1 MIKKLNKKIIF
12 RFSLIISSL
21 AAVFFAGTKDDSGLV
36 QSLDTV
42 LPSVSS
48 ILKIEKAYAL
58 SCGDCSGSSDG
69 GITYPA
75 PDPTGSTVTGGAI
88 RFAVPPTNTYS
99 CGSGSDSG
107 AGCFVAGTQVALA
120 DGTHK
125 SIEDITI
132 EDVVATSS
140 GDQSVMRTYHIPY
153 AGLVY
158 AFNGS
163 EAYFVTPS
171 HPFMTTAGWKSIDP
185 TETAKETPDL
195 AVEKLAVGDEIMKHD
210 GTFFTITALE
220 AKPVETTV
228 YNLDVNGSHDYFADG
243 FHVHNVSMKF
253 IETAEARAVIGKN

>member
-58 SCGDCSGSSDG
+58 SCGDCSGSSDS
-69 GITYPA
+69 GITYP
-75 PDPTGSTVTGGAI
+75 PPTPAGPTVTGGAI
-88 RFAVPPTNTYS
+88 RFAVPVTNTYS
-99 CGSGSDSG
+99 CGG
-107 AGCFVAGTQVALA
+107 GCFVAGTQVALA

-140 GDQSVMRTYHIPY
+140 GDQSVMRKYHIPY

-158 AFNGS
+158 AFNAS

-210 GTFFTITALE
+210 GTFLIITSLE
-220 AKPVETTV
+220 SKPVETTV
-228 YNLDVNGSHDYFADG
+228 YNFDVNDSHDYFADG

-253 IETAEARAVIGKN
+253 IETAEARAIIGKD

>member
-21 AAVFFAGTKDDSGLV
+21 AAVFFAGNKDDSGLV
-36 QSLDTV
+36 PSLDTI

-48 ILKIEKAYAL
+48 LLKIEKVYATD
-58 SCGDCSGSSDG
+58 SSGDCCGSSDG

-75 PDPTGSTVTGGAI
+75 PVPSGPSVTGGAI
-88 RFAVPPTNTYS
+88 RFALPVTNTYS
-99 CGSGSDSG
+99 CGSGS
-107 AGCFVAGTQVALA
+107 GCFVAGTQVALA

-140 GDQSVMRTYHIPY
+140 EDQSVMRTYHIPY

-210 GTFFTITALE
+210 GTFLIITSLE
-220 AKPVETTV
+220 SKPVETTV
-228 YNLDVNGSHDYFADG
+228 YNFDVNDSHDYFADG

-253 IETAEARAVIGKN
+253 IETAEARAIIIKD

>member
-1 MIKKLNKKIIF
+1 MI
-12 RFSLIISSL
+12 
-21 AAVFFAGTKDDSGLV
+21 APAGLV
-36 QSLDTV
+36 PSLDTI

-48 ILKIEKAYAL
+48 LLKIEKVYATD
-58 SCGDCSGSSDG
+58 SSGDCSGSSDG

-75 PDPTGSTVTGGAI
+75 PQPSGTTVTGGAI
-88 RFAVPPTNTYS
+88 RFAVPAINTYS
-99 CGSGSDSG
+99 CGSGSGSG
-107 AGCFVAGTQVALA
+107 SGCFVAGTQVALA

>member
-69 GITYPA
+69 GLTYSDPG
-75 PDPTGSTVTGGAI
+75 PTGLTTSGGAI
-88 RFAVPPTNTYS
+88 RFAVPATNTFS
-99 CGSGSDSG
+99 CGGCGGS
-107 AGCFVAGTQVALA
+107 CFVAGTQVALA

-140 GDQSVMRTYHIPY
+140 GDQSVMRKYHIPY

-158 AFNGS
+158 AFNAS

-210 GTFFTITALE
+210 GTFLTITSLE
-220 AKPVETTV
+220 AKSVETTV
-228 YNLDVNGSHDYFADG
+228 YNFDVNGSHDYFAAG
-243 FHVHNVSMKF
+243 YHVHNVSMKF
-253 IETAEARAVIGKN
+253 IETAEAAQVIAK